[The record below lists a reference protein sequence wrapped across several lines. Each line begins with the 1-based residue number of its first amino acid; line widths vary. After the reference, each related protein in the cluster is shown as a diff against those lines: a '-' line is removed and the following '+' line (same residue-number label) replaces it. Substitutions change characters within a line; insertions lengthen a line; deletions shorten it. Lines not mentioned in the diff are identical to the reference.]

1 MELGVAFGAYAR
13 SIEGHSCAGRNRDR
27 EGEPCVSLQWSWERA
42 AVLPAGAAEFVSA
55 YTDVDLEQCEMLSSD
70 EVGATWALRRS
81 RRLPVTISEGDLRM
95 TGPMCED
102 AMDEVAMSQGFA
114 RQPSLGAKMEWLSP
128 RTIPIVPVATILRWY
143 LQKGEGPGESQ
154 ILVVTQ
160 LEPGAVCQIAW
171 IDATANPNANEMARA
186 AAEDLAG
193 NFNCEAMPRIYG
205 EFEAFEIE

>member
-1 MELGVAFGAYAR
+1 MGKFALILGALLLAM
-13 SIEGHSCAGRNRDR
+13 
-27 EGEPCVSLQWSWERA
+27 
-42 AVLPAGAAEFVSA
+42 PAGAAELVSA

-70 EVGATWALRRS
+70 EVGATWACEGLDGY
-81 RRLPVTISEGDLRM
+81 PVTISEGDLRM
-95 TGPMCED
+95 TVSYGED
-102 AMDEVAMSQGFA
+102 AMDEVAMSQGFGPFN
-114 RQPSLGAKMEWLSP
+114 RLGAKMEWLSP
-128 RTIPIVPVATILRWY
+128 ADDPDGPIATILRWY

-193 NFNCEAMPRIYG
+193 DFNCEAMPRIYG